1 MSDEVSWQVELELDP
16 GQRDAFRALTE
27 EMVETAR
34 GEAGTLIYERF
45 ISRDGEVV
53 WVYERYADSSAAVAH
68 LQTFTRLFGER
79 FAGLIRRKRFT
90 VFGSPTEELKVIL
103 DEFGATYVARFA
115 GFSRV

>member
-1 MSDEVSWQVELELDP
+1 
-16 GQRDAFRALTE
+16 
-27 EMVETAR
+27 MVEATR

-45 ISRDGEVV
+45 ISRDGEAV
-53 WVYERYADSSAAVAH
+53 WVYERYADSTAAVAH